1 MLRYGISS
9 GSEKFQK
16 CTSRILE
23 GLEGVE
29 CNIDDVL
36 VHAPTIELHDYR
48 LQKVLER
55 PSEAG
60 VTLNI
65 DKYTFQV
72 SKIKF
77 LGNVVSANG
86 IEVDPD
92 KVAAVV
98 NLPAPKNVQ
107 DVRVFLG
114 MVNHLSKF
122 AEHLADK
129 TKPIRDLMQK
139 DSQWVWG
146 TPQQQAFEE
155 IKSIL
160 TAAPLA
166 LYDPN
171 KDTKV
176 SADASSFRL
185 GGVLLQKQEDQTWRP
200 VMFIS
205 RALTPVECRHA
216 QIEKEALALTWACER
231 FSDYIVGKSI
241 VAETDHKPLV
251 PLLTTRTLGE
261 VPPRVQRLRM
271 PLMRFHFKVV
281 SHVPGKEM
289 YIADALS
296 RMQSENTNRMAT
308 VPEEEMN
315 IYVDSVL
322 DSIPVSDVKLMEIK
336 EAQDEDPV
344 CRQIKSYCLEG
355 WPDKF
360 RLNDALKPYWS
371 ARGELTTAHGILLKS
386 TRVVVP
392 SAIKL
397 QVLDKIHE
405 GHQGIVKCRERAK
418 TSVWWPGLSREVQ
431 DMVEN
436 CKVFAK
442 D

>member
-216 QIEKEALALTWACER
+216 QIQKEALALTWACER
-231 FSDYIVGKSI
+231 FSDYIVGKSV

-251 PLLTTRTLGE
+251 PLLTTCTLDE
-261 VPPRVQRLRM
+261 VLPRLQRLRM
-271 PLMRFHFKVV
+271 HFMYFHFKEVN
-281 SHVPGKEM
+281 HVCGKEM

-308 VPEEEMN
+308 VPAEEMN
-315 IYVDSVL
+315 IYVDCVL
-322 DSIPVSDVKLMEIK
+322 DSLPVSDMKQMEIK
-336 EAQDEDPV
+336 EAQDKDPV

-392 SAIKL
+392 SAMKL
-397 QVLDKIHE
+397 QVLDKTRE

-418 TSVWWPGLSREVQ
+418 TSVWRPGLSREVQ